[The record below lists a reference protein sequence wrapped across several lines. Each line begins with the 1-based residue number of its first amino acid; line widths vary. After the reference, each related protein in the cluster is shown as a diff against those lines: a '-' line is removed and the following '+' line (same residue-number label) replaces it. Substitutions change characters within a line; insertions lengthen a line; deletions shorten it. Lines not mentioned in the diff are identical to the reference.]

1 MTRRKLCD
9 ARSRRR
15 PAAAEEACAPRAP
28 SEGSKTSGNAPSNR
42 RGRPPVA
49 MRRQEAAR
57 FHRFLVGVSFAFFSA
72 AAPRAA
78 AVLTHRCVAAQ
89 IVECRNARRER
100 ADRAKAA
107 ALSSRDIGRRFH
119 GRADQERAPRR
130 AAAEAASSRA
140 AAASAAT
147 MVLAAMP
154 GATTQRRGGAAKT
167 ADVLAALAIREE
179 EEEDA
184 VTGRGIV
191 CTKPDDGIKEGEK
204 VARLEERGR
213 KSAEQQRS

>member
-1 MTRRKLCD
+1 MLVFLFGGCAERTVLTVRLRADGRVQKRAARTRGPRKGNFAPL
-9 ARSRRR
+9 SRRNI
-15 PAAAEEACAPRAP
+15 E
-28 SEGSKTSGNAPSNR
+28 
-42 RGRPPVA
+42 
-49 MRRQEAAR
+49 
-57 FHRFLVGVSFAFFSA
+57 
-72 AAPRAA
+72 
-78 AVLTHRCVAAQ
+78 
-89 IVECRNARRER
+89 
-100 ADRAKAA
+100 
-107 ALSSRDIGRRFH
+107 RRFY
-119 GRADQERAPRR
+119 GRADQERTPRR
-130 AAAEAASSRA
+130 AAAKAASSRA
-140 AAASAAT
+140 AAASAAA
-147 MVLAAMP
+147 MVLVAMP